1 MRLRKTVGLSIII
14 GNPLYNFKPVSRS
27 GVHKRMATRGRPKGV
42 ERRPTAIVYIRMSTG
57 YQVQTDSNSAEMQRS
72 VCMRVCEQN
81 ELQVSKVI
89 EQVKSGKLY
98 RKDLFDVITNEM
110 RAGDSIVVYS
120 ITRFARKQLH
130 AHLLIELL
138 QKKKCRLISASE
150 NIDTSKDDSAVGL
163 FAWLAEIESR
173 QISSRVK
180 SSIEA
185 KKERL
190 EHVGGMP
197 YGYKYSAGK
206 GSPLEVNREE
216 MDLVIRMRKMRKDD
230 NLSFLKIAR
239 ALNVERIPSPK
250 KQIIG
255 GWTEMTVKR
264 LVERDESKVL
274 TKGKRSWY
282 LSQQDQSE
290 PQKTASSSF
299 GIDEVDLYET
309 DPESDGSEPER
320 PDSDAP
326 PPLVSVAAAEH
337 LSTKPV
343 VVLKAMILKREEFGF
358 TADDLKDLGKDD
370 LIEILS

>member
-1 MRLRKTVGLSIII
+1 M
-14 GNPLYNFKPVSRS
+14 
-27 GVHKRMATRGRPKGV
+27 RGRPKGI
-42 ERRPTAIVYIRMSTG
+42 ERKPTAIIYIRMSTQ
-57 YQVQTDSNSAEMQRS
+57 YQVQSDSNSAEMQRS
-72 VCMRVCEQN
+72 VCMKICEQN
-81 ELQVSKVI
+81 DLHVSKVI

-98 RKDLFDVITNEM
+98 RKDLFDVITDEM

-130 AHLLIELL
+130 AHLLIQLL

-206 GSPLEVNREE
+206 GSPLEVNKEE
-216 MDLVIRMRKMRKDD
+216 MDLVIRMRKMRTDD

-250 KQIIG
+250 QQIIG

-264 LVERDESKVL
+264 LVERDETKVL
-274 TKGKRSWY
+274 TRGKRSWY
-282 LSQQDQSE
+282 LSQQEQGE

-299 GIDEVDLYET
+299 GIEQTE
-309 DPESDGSEPER
+309 
-320 PDSDAP
+320 
-326 PPLVSVAAAEH
+326 
-337 LSTKPV
+337 
-343 VVLKAMILKREEFGF
+343 
-358 TADDLKDLGKDD
+358 
-370 LIEILS
+370 